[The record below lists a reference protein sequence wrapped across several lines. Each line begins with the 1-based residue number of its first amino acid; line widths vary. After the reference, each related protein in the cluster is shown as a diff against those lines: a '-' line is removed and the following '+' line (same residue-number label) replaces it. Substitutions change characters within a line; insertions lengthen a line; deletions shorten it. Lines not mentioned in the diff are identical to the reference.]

1 MMKNEKLTSST
12 ETLNAIKQNEPKV
25 KGDAKNKLM
34 SYQDQVSGI
43 ATELEEIL
51 DLDDLEAKVY
61 LNLLRMGPIT
71 ASALA
76 KELDIDR
83 ARMYRTV
90 DKLVSRNII
99 STTLSSPKLCI
110 AANPHDALKIALGKK
125 EDEVNKIK
133 KSGEAIMDKI
143 NNEITINQT
152 STVPTFRVVQ
162 GRQNIYADI
171 AQLIEDTTDV
181 IYIATTLDDVSKM
194 YHSTI
199 PEKIT
204 ICEKNGGEVRLL
216 VDMND
221 PKLAPFVKRFNAT
234 ETKVGK
240 LPSRGRMVVQ
250 KNKNMIMSDS
260 ATSFQHSG
268 SDSDFSLCTNSM
280 EMVDNIFTLCSFL
293 WDSSESLKTLDVKN
307 FVRTKR

>member
-1 MMKNEKLTSST
+1 
-12 ETLNAIKQNEPKV
+12 
-25 KGDAKNKLM
+25 M
-34 SYQDQVSGI
+34 SYQEQVSGI
-43 ATELEEIL
+43 ASELEEIL

-61 LNLLRMGPIT
+61 LNLLRAGPIT

-110 AANPHDALKIALGKK
+110 AVDPHDALKIALGKK

-133 KSGEAIMDKI
+133 KSGEAIIDKI
-143 NNEITINQT
+143 NNEITTNQI

-171 AQLIEDTTDV
+171 AQLIENTTGI
-181 IYIATTLDDVSKM
+181 IYIATTLDDVSRM

-204 ICEKNGGEVRLL
+204 ICEKNGGKVRLL

-234 ETKVGK
+234 ETRVGK
-240 LPSRGRMVVQ
+240 LPSKGRMIVQ
-250 KNKNMIMSDS
+250 KDKKMIMSDS

-280 EMVDNIFTLCSFL
+280 EMVENIFTLCSFL
-293 WDSSESLKTLDVKN
+293 WDSSKSLKTIDVKN
-307 FVRTKR
+307 YVKNSKA

>member
-1 MMKNEKLTSST
+1 M
-12 ETLNAIKQNEPKV
+12 
-25 KGDAKNKLM
+25 M

-43 ATELEEIL
+43 AAELEEVL

-61 LNLLRMGPIT
+61 LNLLRAGPIT

-110 AANPHDALKIALGKK
+110 AADPHDALKIALGKK

-133 KSGEAIMDKI
+133 KSGEAIIDKI
-143 NNEITINQT
+143 NSEITTNQA
-152 STVPTFRVVQ
+152 SSVPTFRVVQ

-171 AQLIEDTTDV
+171 AQIIENATDV
-181 IYIATTLDDVSKM
+181 IYIVTTLDDVSRM

-199 PEKIT
+199 PEKIS
-204 ICEKNGGEVRLL
+204 ICEKNGGRVRLL
-216 VDMND
+216 VDIND

-234 ETKVGK
+234 ETRVGN
-240 LPSRGRMVVQ
+240 LPSKGRMVVQ
-250 KNKNMIMSDS
+250 KNQKMIMSDS
-260 ATSFQHSG
+260 AVSSKNSN
-268 SDSDFSLCTNSM
+268 SDSDFSLCTNST
-280 EMVDNIFTLCSFL
+280 EMVDNVFTLCSFL
-293 WDSSESLKTLDVKN
+293 WESSKPLKTIDVKS
-307 FVRTKR
+307 FAKKVRAA

>member
-1 MMKNEKLTSST
+1 MMT
-12 ETLNAIKQNEPKV
+12 
-25 KGDAKNKLM
+25 
-34 SYQDQVSGI
+34 YQEHVSGI
-43 ATELEEIL
+43 ASELEEIL

-61 LNLLRMGPIT
+61 LNLLRAGPIT

-110 AANPHDALKIALGKK
+110 AADPHDALKIALGKK

-133 KSGEAIMDKI
+133 KSGEAIIDKI
-143 NNEITINQT
+143 NNEITTNQI
-152 STVPTFRVVQ
+152 SSVPTFRVVQ

-171 AQLIEDTTDV
+171 AHLIENSTGIT
-181 IYIATTLDDVSKM
+181 YIATTLDDVSRM

-199 PEKIT
+199 PEKIS
-204 ICEKNGGEVRLL
+204 ICEKNGGIVRLL

-221 PKLAPFVKRFNAT
+221 PRLAPFVKRFNAT
-234 ETKVGK
+234 ETRIGK
-240 LPSRGRMVVQ
+240 LPSKGRMVVQ
-250 KNKNMIMSDS
+250 VSKKMIMSDS
-260 ATSFQHSG
+260 AVSAQNSN
-268 SDSDFSLCTNSM
+268 SESDFSLCTNSS

-293 WDSSESLKTLDVKN
+293 WDSSKPLKTIDVKN
-307 FVRTKR
+307 FVRKTKQT

>member
-1 MMKNEKLTSST
+1 
-12 ETLNAIKQNEPKV
+12 
-25 KGDAKNKLM
+25 M
-34 SYQDQVSGI
+34 SYQEHVSGI

-61 LNLLRMGPIT
+61 LNLLRAGPIT

-110 AANPHDALKIALGKK
+110 AVDPHDALKIALGKK

-133 KSGEAIMDKI
+133 KSGEAIIDKI
-143 NNEITINQT
+143 NSEITTNQS

-171 AQLIEDTTDV
+171 AHVIENSTDT
-181 IYIATTLDDVSKM
+181 IYIATTLDDVSRM

-204 ICEKNGGEVRLL
+204 ICEKNGGTVRLL

-234 ETKVGK
+234 ETRIGK
-240 LPSRGRMVVQ
+240 LPSKGRMVVQ
-250 KNKNMIMSDS
+250 KGKKMIMSDS
-260 ATSFQHSG
+260 AASSQNSNA
-268 SDSDFSLCTNSM
+268 DSDYSLCTNSS

-293 WDSSESLKTLDVKN
+293 WESSKPLKTIDVKN
-307 FVRTKR
+307 YVKKSGSIK

>member
-1 MMKNEKLTSST
+1 
-12 ETLNAIKQNEPKV
+12 
-25 KGDAKNKLM
+25 
-34 SYQDQVSGI
+34 
-43 ATELEEIL
+43 
-51 DLDDLEAKVY
+51 AKVY
-61 LNLLRMGPIT
+61 LNLLRVGPIT

-110 AANPHDALKIALGKK
+110 AADPQDALKIALGKK

-133 KSGEAIMDKI
+133 KSGEAIIDKI
-143 NNEITINQT
+143 NNEISTNQN

-171 AQLIEDTTDV
+171 ANVIENSTGI
-181 IYIATTLDDVSKM
+181 IYIATTLDDVSRM

-199 PEKIT
+199 PEKI
-204 ICEKNGGEVRLL
+204 ILCEKNGGKVRLL
-216 VDMND
+216 VDMDD

-234 ETKVGK
+234 ETRIGK
-240 LPSRGRMVVQ
+240 LPSKGRMVVQ
-250 KNKNMIMSDS
+250 QDRRMIMSDS
-260 ATSFQHSG
+260 AASFQNSN
-268 SDSDFSLCTNSM
+268 SDSDFSLCTNSS
-280 EMVDNIFTLCSFL
+280 EMVDNIFTLCTFL
-293 WDSSESLKTLDVKN
+293 WDSSKPLKTIDVKN
-307 FVRTKR
+307 FVKKSK